1 MHHPPSSDPS
11 LAIGLMSG
19 TSLDGVDAALVRFTG
34 NRPDVELLAFRTVP
48 YDGAFRRR
56 IATAIGHGTAR
67 DLARLNVDLGD
78 RFAEAA
84 AQVVTQAGVT
94 PSDVAFVASHGQ
106 TVWHTPALATLQLG
120 DPACI
125 AERLGVQVVSD
136 FRSRDVAAGGQGA
149 PLVPMA
155 DALLFA
161 DAERSRVLLN
171 IGGIANATWVPA
183 GGGLV
188 EVIAFDT
195 GPGVAV
201 LDAVVRELRP
211 DQTCDT
217 DGRLA
222 AAGRPD
228 TTLIGDLL
236 GDVFFAAPPPKST
249 GRETFGEAFAHG
261 LVREIRTRR
270 SAATDED
277 CVATAAAF
285 TVATIADQIGRWA
298 PDDGAEVVVSG
309 GGARNPSIMQGLA
322 DALQGRHLR
331 HFDDLFFDGDA
342 KEAVA
347 FALLGWLTLH
357 DRPGNVPHATG
368 AKGPRV
374 LGRVTP
380 R

>member
-1 MHHPPSSDPS
+1 MHPPASSEPL

-34 NRPDVELLAFRTVP
+34 DRPEAALLAFRTVP
-48 YDGAFRRR
+48 YDEAFRSRMS
-56 IATAIGHGTAR
+56 TAIAHGTGR
-67 DLARLNVDLGD
+67 DLARLDVDLGD
-78 RFAEAA
+78 RFADAA
-84 AQVVTQAGVT
+84 AQVVTQAGIP
-94 PSDVAFVASHGQ
+94 PSEIAFIASHGQ
-106 TVWHTPALATLQLG
+106 TIWHTPAFATLQLG
-120 DPACI
+120 DPARI
-125 AERLGVQVVSD
+125 AERLGIRVVSD

-161 DAERSRVLLN
+161 DAEHPRVLLN
-171 IGGIANATWVPA
+171 VGGIANVTWAPA
-183 GGGLV
+183 GGALD

-201 LDAVVRELRP
+201 LDAVVREVRP
-211 DQTCDT
+211 GQTCDT

-222 AAGRPD
+222 AAGTPD
-228 TTLIGDLL
+228 TGLIRDLL
-236 GDVFFAAPPPKST
+236 GDVFFAASPPKST
-249 GRETFGEAFAHG
+249 GRETFGDAFAHG
-261 LVREIRTRR
+261 LIREIRTRQP
-270 SAATDED
+270 AATDED

-285 TVATIADQIGRWA
+285 TVATIADQIERWT
-298 PDDGAEVVVSG
+298 PDDGAEVVISG
-309 GGARNPSIMQGLA
+309 GGARNPSIMKGLA
-322 DALQGRHLR
+322 ETLHGRR
-331 HFDDLFFDGDA
+331 VRRFDDLFFDGDA

-374 LGRVTP
+374 LGRITP